1 MELQQPLAL
10 ATLKK
15 ARKPIRNV
23 NIEHRG
29 RLTKLERFAVWI
41 TDHIGTM
48 GFFLAIFLWTVL
60 WLGWNLLAPA
70 ELTFDPY
77 PAFVLWLFISN
88 MVQLLFLPLLMVGQE
103 LESRRSDL
111 RAEIDF
117 EINRRAEEE
126 NCEIL
131 KRLEEQQKEIHQLL
145 KK

>member
-1 MELQQPLAL
+1 MHISPGDRRIRISDELN
-10 ATLKK
+10 KK
-15 ARKPIRNV
+15 IAELNSQKF
-23 NIEHRG
+23 
-29 RLTKLERFAVWI
+29 TKLDRFAIWI
-41 TDHIGTM
+41 NQQIGSFR
-48 GFFLAIFLWTVL
+48 FFLLLLAWTIL
-60 WLGWNLLAPA
+60 WLFWNTFGPVGLR
-70 ELTFDPY
+70 FDPF

-103 LESRRSDL
+103 LESCRSDL

-126 NCEIL
+126 NREIL